1 MTYRLGLTPYDR
13 TACARGAGGLNIRRG
28 LWFAPARH
36 ERRNHH
42 TLPMKILVA
51 DDHALIREA
60 LCHVL
65 GQLAADVNVIE
76 AADSAAAL
84 RLAAEHTDLDL
95 VLLDLNLPGVGGFA
109 VLSELRA
116 AQPALPV
123 VVLSAMDEQRSV
135 AETFARGALGFI
147 PKSGSNAVML
157 GALRLVLAGGQYLPP
172 GLISTLTA
180 TDRSRPV
187 PLTVAD
193 LGLTARQHQV
203 LALLAQGKSN
213 RHICRELGLAE
224 GTVKIHVTAI
234 LKALNVANRTQ
245 AVVALNRLRLK
256 L

>member
-13 TACARGAGGLNIRRG
+13 TACAGGAGGLQYPAG
-28 LWFAPARH
+28 PWFGPAPRELQIH
-36 ERRNHH
+36 Y

-60 LCHVL
+60 LRHVL
-65 GQLAADVNVIE
+65 GQLAAGVNVIE

-84 RLAAEHTDLDL
+84 RLAGEHADLDL

-116 AQPALPV
+116 AHPALPV
-123 VVLSAMDEQRSV
+123 VVLSAMDEQRSI

-147 PKSGSNAVML
+147 PKTGSNAVML

-172 GLISTLTA
+172 GLISTLAA
-180 TDRSRPV
+180 TDRSRSA

-234 LKALNVANRTQ
+234 LKAFNVTNRTQ
-245 AVVALNRLRLK
+245 AVVAFNRLRHK
-256 L
+256 P